1 MLATIAALQAPLVG
15 VVLVW
20 AARFKL
26 FSRHAAASARRSALA
41 RLVGAD
47 RALPAYRLL
56 GGAELLIG
64 ALLILPPVARLEGLA
79 ATGLSVGFLG
89 YLAYAKRV
97 APDAP
102 CGCLGAA
109 PVPVAGR
116 SIARAAVLV
125 PASVLATWAGTGWWA
140 ELTAPGA
147 LLLAAELALVVA
159 LSPELDH
166 RWLLPLRQVWVN
178 LSHPLRGGSGV
189 PLLRSVQQL
198 QQSGVYRR
206 VGGLISSDV
215 REHWDED
222 EWRMICYAAR
232 YQGRPA
238 TAVFAVP
245 LRDWAPESVR
255 VALVDDRAGA
265 TLATLPAPR
274 PADAE
279 FVT

>member
-1 MLATIAALQAPLVG
+1 MIAALQAPLVG
-15 VVLVW
+15 IVLVW

-41 RLVGAD
+41 RLVGDD
-47 RALPAYRLL
+47 RALPAYRWL

-64 ALLILPPVARLEGLA
+64 ASLIIPPQARIEGLA
-79 ATGLSVGFLG
+79 ATGLSLGFLG
-89 YLAYAKRV
+89 YLIYAKRA
-97 APDAP
+97 APDAS
-102 CGCLGAA
+102 CGCLSAA
-109 PVPVAGR
+109 LTPVAGR

-125 PASVLATWAGTGWWA
+125 PASLLATWAGTGWWA
-140 ELTAPGA
+140 ALGA
-147 LLLAAELALVVA
+147 HPVAGAALLAAELMLVVG

-166 RWLLPLRQVWVN
+166 WWLLPLRQLWVN
-178 LSHPLRGGSGV
+178 LTHPLRGGSGV

-198 QQSGVYRR
+198 QQSGVFRR

-222 EWRMICYAAR
+222 GWRMICYTAR

-245 LRDWAPESVR
+245 LHAYAPETVR

-265 TLATLPAPR
+265 TLVAL
-274 PADAE
+274 
-279 FVT
+279 